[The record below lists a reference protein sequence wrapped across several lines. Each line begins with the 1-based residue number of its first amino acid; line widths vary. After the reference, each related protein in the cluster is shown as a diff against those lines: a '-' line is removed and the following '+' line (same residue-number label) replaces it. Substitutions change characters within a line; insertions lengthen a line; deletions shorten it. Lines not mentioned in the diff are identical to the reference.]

1 MSTLQNSVFSIDRN
15 KGHIFDL
22 KSVIIW
28 RHRPDKTGT
37 YVYSSIAYIRIPKR
51 VLDEDFNN
59 LVNKIKINNY

>member
-28 RHRPDKTGT
+28 RYRPDKTGSC
-37 YVYSSIAYIRIPKR
+37 VYSPIAYIRKPKG
-51 VLDEDFNN
+51 VSDEDFNN
-59 LVNKIKINNY
+59 LINRIKINNY